1 MEPLHLFYSR
11 VDFISVNRCFTQVRI
26 VCKSKQ
32 TQQKK
37 NKGRWGQ
44 VTDMPPKR
52 LYGNRDESDDDDS
65 EESESTDDTSD
76 SASSGDAAVPPKKSN
91 ATPAGK
97 APAAAGGRGIANKP
111 HDEEFDVDDGRHLST
126 PPGGAGRKPQP
137 GGAAASSVATKQA
150 TVTPASKSDGS
161 YLRNNP
167 NDETFDVDDDRGVK
181 TPPRGQAAAAVG
193 GKKASGGVAAGGL
206 SKRNHLHNTSHDEFD
221 DVDDD
226 MGTET
231 PRQGAATGGGAAV
244 GGQKPG
250 ALNPTSL
257 STKNL
262 AIRNDHHDEAIEVS
276 PGSSAKGSSTPGS
289 STKKAMPQAKPTGNT
304 MQSMKAVPRDESSS
318 GSEDEGKSGSGGN
331 VNKRQMSQIA
341 QSSSSATTGSTA
353 NKFPEYNPQDYA
365 HLNARASREVQELF
379 TYITGYQPVLQDLP
393 SKLRPFIPDYIPS
406 VGDLDPF
413 CKIPR
418 PDGRPDYLGLHVV
431 DEPCA
436 NQSNPAV
443 VKIGLQYQ
451 SKVQSPAVF
460 VDCVEDAAN
469 RPNVI
474 DKWVADIKKLHYK
487 KPLPTVNYSKPM
499 PDIEAL
505 LQVWPQEFEDLLNSD
520 LQFPPTQVDL
530 DIDQYVRVMCA
541 ILDIP
546 TYGNLIESLHVMFTL
561 YMEFRANQHFQHA

>member
-1 MEPLHLFYSR
+1 
-11 VDFISVNRCFTQVRI
+11 
-26 VCKSKQ
+26 
-32 TQQKK
+32 
-37 NKGRWGQ
+37 
-44 VTDMPPKR
+44 MPPKR
-52 LYGNRDESDDDDS
+52 LYGNRDDSDDDDS
-65 EESESTDDTSD
+65 EDNSSDDSSSD
-76 SASSGDAAVPPKKSN
+76 SGSSEEATVQKK
-91 ATPAGK
+91 K
-97 APAAAGGRGIANKP
+97 APDASAAAPGGNASGRGVVNKP

-126 PPGGAGRKPQP
+126 PPGGARKTQP
-137 GGAAASSVATKQA
+137 GGAAASKHATI
-150 TVTPASKSDGS
+150 TPASKSGS
-161 YLRNNP
+161 NVLRNNP

-181 TPPRGQAAAAVG
+181 TPPRPGQG
-193 GKKASGGVAAGGL
+193 GAAGNSQKSAPNRAGGNSQGL
-206 SKRNHLHNTSHDEFD
+206 TKGNHLHNTSHDEFD

-231 PRQGAATGGGAAV
+231 PRQGAAAQGAGG
-244 GGQKPG
+244 KPG
-250 ALNPTSL
+250 QLNPGSL
-257 STKNL
+257 ANKNV
-262 AIRNDHHDEAIEVS
+262 AIRNDHHDEAIDIS

-289 STKKAMPQAKPTGNT
+289 STKKVPPAQTKPIGNT
-304 MQSMKAVPRDESSS
+304 MQSMKQVPRDDESSS
-318 GSEDEGKSGSGGN
+318 ADSEDDQHDDPPPKRTADGAGGMRPMGQN
-331 VNKRQMSQIA
+331 NA
-341 QSSSSATTGSTA
+341 AATSVA
-353 NKFPEYNPQDYA
+353 SKIPEYNPQDYA

-379 TYITGYQPVLQDLP
+379 THITAYQPVLQDLP
-393 SKLRPFIPDYIPS
+393 SKLKPFIPDYIPS

-541 ILDIP
+541 VLDIP

>member
-1 MEPLHLFYSR
+1 
-11 VDFISVNRCFTQVRI
+11 
-26 VCKSKQ
+26 
-32 TQQKK
+32 
-37 NKGRWGQ
+37 
-44 VTDMPPKR
+44 MPPKR
-52 LYGNRDESDDDDS
+52 LYGNRDDSDDDDS
-65 EESESTDDTSD
+65 EETDSSDETSD
-76 SASSGDAAVPPKKSN
+76 SESSEEVPAQKKKSDVS
-91 ATPAGK
+91 AAPSGK
-97 APAAAGGRGIANKP
+97 AGGRGIANKP
-111 HDEEFDVDDGRHLST
+111 HDEEFDVDDERHLST
-126 PPGGAGRKPQP
+126 PPGGARKPQP
-137 GGAAASSVATKQA
+137 GAAAATKQA
-150 TVTPASKSDGS
+150 TITPASKSSGNT
-161 YLRNNP
+161 LRNNP

-181 TPPRGQAAAAVG
+181 TPPRPGQAGAQKSAAAAG
-193 GKKASGGVAAGGL
+193 GNRAAGAGL
-206 SKRNHLHNTSHDEFD
+206 AKGNQLHNTSHDEFD
-221 DVDDD
+221 DVEDDH
-226 MGTET
+226 GTET
-231 PRQGAATGGGAAV
+231 PRQVQQATANN
-244 GGQKPG
+244 KPSG
-250 ALNPTSL
+250 LNPGSL
-257 STKNL
+257 AAKNV
-262 AIRNDHHDEAIEVS
+262 AIRNDHHDEAIDIS

-289 STKKAMPQAKPTGNT
+289 STKKAVPQAKPTGNT
-304 MQSMKAVPRDESSS
+304 MQSMKAVPRDDESSS
-318 GSEDEGKSGSGGN
+318 ASDDEKEAHPKRNPDGAGGMRPMGQN
-331 VNKRQMSQIA
+331 TA
-341 QSSSSATTGSTA
+341 AASAAS
-353 NKFPEYNPQDYA
+353 KIPEYNPQDYA

-379 TYITGYQPVLQDLP
+379 TYITAYQPVMQELP

-541 ILDIP
+541 VLDIP

>member
-1 MEPLHLFYSR
+1 
-11 VDFISVNRCFTQVRI
+11 
-26 VCKSKQ
+26 
-32 TQQKK
+32 
-37 NKGRWGQ
+37 
-44 VTDMPPKR
+44 MPPKR
-52 LYGNRDESDDDDS
+52 LYGNRDDSDD
-65 EESESTDDTSD
+65 EEEDTESSDTSDSESTDEE
-76 SASSGDAAVPPKKSN
+76 
-91 ATPAGK
+91 
-97 APAAAGGRGIANKP
+97 APAPKRKPEASAPPPAPTSEKSGRGIANKP
-111 HDEEFDVDDGRHLST
+111 HDEEFDVEDERHLST
-126 PPGGAGRKPQP
+126 PPGGSRKPQP
-137 GGAAASSVATKQA
+137 GATKQA
-150 TVTPASKSDGS
+150 TITPASKSSGNV
-161 YLRNNP
+161 LRNNP
-167 NDETFDVDDDRGVK
+167 NDETFDVDDDRGVS
-181 TPPRGQAAAAVG
+181 TPPRPGNAQPGAQKSSGAAPAQAG
-193 GKKASGGVAAGGL
+193 RAGGSL
-206 SKRNHLHNTSHDEFD
+206 AKGNQLHNTSHDEFD
-221 DVDDD
+221 DVEDD

-231 PRQGAATGGGAAV
+231 PRQAQQGGGAAQA
-244 GGQKPG
+244 GNNKPG
-250 ALNPTSL
+250 SLNPSSL
-257 STKNL
+257 VAPGAKNV
-262 AIRNDHHDEAIEVS
+262 AIRNDHHDEAIDIS
-276 PGSSAKGSSTPGS
+276 PGSSPKGSSTPGS
-289 STKKAMPQAKPTGNT
+289 STKKQPMPQAKPTGNT
-304 MQSMKAVPRDESSS
+304 MQSMKMVPRDDESSS
-318 GSEDEGKSGSGGN
+318 AGSDDEAKPQPKRTSDGTGGMRP
-331 VNKRQMSQIA
+331 VGQ
-341 QSSSSATTGSTA
+341 TTAAASA
-353 NKFPEYNPQDYA
+353 NKIPEYNPQDYA

-379 TYITGYQPVLQDLP
+379 TYITAYQPVMQELP

-530 DIDQYVRVMCA
+530 DIDQYVRVMCS